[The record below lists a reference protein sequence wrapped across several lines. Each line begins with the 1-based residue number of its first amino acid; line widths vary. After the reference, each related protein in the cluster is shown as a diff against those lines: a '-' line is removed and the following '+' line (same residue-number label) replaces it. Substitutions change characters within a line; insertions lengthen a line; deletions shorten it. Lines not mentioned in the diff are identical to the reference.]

1 MSRAHVCRQLGRK
14 PPYWTMAN
22 HVVRII
28 SSERGG
34 ERGHG
39 SAGRMDLVSGAG
51 QRLQACGGIRWPD
64 AGLAEARVPWRS
76 LAISWRTKRW
86 SARIDENTKMRTSAM
101 LEMRRGP
108 PPIYCI
114 ALERE
119 QTSSCTGVVVGD
131 IETPGRCATSP
142 SAPRFPLG
150 VAATAR
156 PCLLLLSQHH
166 SGCEGCLAG
175 LLSTLAGPLLP
186 AATPASRLPSHICQT
201 LSALLCL
208 RPPVAL
214 TPRPPTAGSVLTPLW
229 APNLD
234 PGTRS
239 RSRQSSRSSPPDPVP
254 PHTFSSIDPADMS
267 SPAAHPRRR
276 PARAPSPTM
285 TPSLIDSFQNMSI
298 RKGDTFHNPS
308 TADPLWDPL
317 ESSVTN
323 PAQTARATTCPK
335 SLEDLLIGAGER
347 RAAELLARVDKAI
360 ETNSKLALS
369 SVLTDP
375 DVLPTPSLGSIPE
388 TSADED
394 STVRKA
400 GLRTRR
406 HSHSSDS
413 GLGASVAG
421 TTESAEDKVVED
433 IGQYTHGCAGHDA
446 RANLGQD
453 SDSSSTIGGRSFSQ
467 ISAASD
473 EERGL
478 SDYAIKQI
486 KIHIVDPILREPRL
500 QEFHPLI
507 SGVPERIG
515 NKKIKNLR
523 ELEKTL
529 IFLAPVSPGCRSDWI
544 AHLLMGV
551 FGVKEYSRSPS
562 TYLRFCERT
571 IRVLHTT
578 VTTLHESDQKASA
591 DRPYTQGYF
600 FELVEQVRSLSMDFL
615 VGVKRSDI
623 DIAHRF
629 GVTPP
634 FSPSLVRS
642 KPRAKSSTK
651 WITLRRDE
659 SVSVLGGMTHNGKPA
674 ELVRHKD
681 GKVISIATGLAISPD
696 DLASSS
702 MKRPMSDAEY
712 DEDDDVLR
720 SMARRKKN
728 AKPEIHACS
737 ISGCDKE
744 FKRPCDLT
752 KHIKTHERPWKCPEE
767 QCKYHDHGWP
777 TEKERDRHVND
788 KHSTAPSLYHCLFP
802 PCPYTSK
809 RESNCKQHMEKAHGW
824 DYIRSKNNGKG
835 KAVATTRLPQGSI
848 PPSPSSTLLTP
859 LTPIAP
865 SPSIQSWSDA
875 SHRSS
880 MPPPG
885 VAGPSTYSTPSF
897 THPSPDF
904 AGHFNMDFDFSNMDH
919 GFNAGFPITP
929 AMSEDR
935 RASSAGCSS
944 HSGFQADGSAFD
956 DGLSP
961 HQLNLDSY
969 NFNDYSNFQQPTP
982 DSSAVPGS
990 GHLSVSH
997 ASHASPGAQLNQ
1009 TFNGNF
1015 YDDMNIDGAFGDGY
1029 DGPNE
1034 DFQLFGGNP
1043 SGAAPTTPGE
1053 MFPATGSDSQGW
1065 NNFGGQFPQMK
1076 SANSTL
1082 DDLFPELKNH

>member
-1 MSRAHVCRQLGRK
+1 
-14 PPYWTMAN
+14 
-22 HVVRII
+22 
-28 SSERGG
+28 
-34 ERGHG
+34 
-39 SAGRMDLVSGAG
+39 
-51 QRLQACGGIRWPD
+51 
-64 AGLAEARVPWRS
+64 
-76 LAISWRTKRW
+76 
-86 SARIDENTKMRTSAM
+86 
-101 LEMRRGP
+101 
-108 PPIYCI
+108 
-114 ALERE
+114 
-119 QTSSCTGVVVGD
+119 
-131 IETPGRCATSP
+131 
-142 SAPRFPLG
+142 
-150 VAATAR
+150 
-156 PCLLLLSQHH
+156 
-166 SGCEGCLAG
+166 
-175 LLSTLAGPLLP
+175 
-186 AATPASRLPSHICQT
+186 
-201 LSALLCL
+201 
-208 RPPVAL
+208 
-214 TPRPPTAGSVLTPLW
+214 
-229 APNLD
+229 
-234 PGTRS
+234 
-239 RSRQSSRSSPPDPVP
+239 
-254 PHTFSSIDPADMS
+254 MS

-298 RKGDTFHNPS
+298 RKGDTFHNQS

-317 ESSVTN
+317 ESNLAS
-323 PAQTARATTCPK
+323 PAQTPRASTCPK

-347 RAAELLARVDKAI
+347 RAAELFARVDKAI
-360 ETNSKLALS
+360 ATNSKLALS

-375 DVLPTPSLGSIPE
+375 DVLPVPSIAVTPE
-388 TSADED
+388 ASADED
-394 STVRKA
+394 PATRKA
-400 GLRTRR
+400 GLRTRS

-413 GLGASVAG
+413 GLGASVAS
-421 TTESAEDKVVED
+421 TTESARDLDLEDV
-433 IGQYTHGCAGHDA
+433 
-446 RANLGQD
+446 D
-453 SDSSSTIGGRSFSQ
+453 SDSSSTIGGRSLSQ

-478 SDYAIKQI
+478 SDYAVKQI
-486 KIHIVDPILREPRL
+486 KKHIVDPILREPRL

-515 NKKIKNLR
+515 DKKIKNLR

-529 IFLAPVSPGCRSDWI
+529 IFLAPD
-544 AHLLMGV
+544 
-551 FGVKEYSRSPS
+551 YSRSPS

-571 IRVLHTT
+571 VRVLHTT
-578 VTTLHESDQKASA
+578 IRRYATILAVTREKQAKGEKLDE
-591 DRPYTQGYF
+591 
-600 FELVEQVRSLSMDFL
+600 MDY
-615 VGVKRSDI
+615 
-623 DIAHRF
+623 
-629 GVTPP
+629 
-634 FSPSLVRS
+634 SPE
-642 KPRAKSSTK
+642 
-651 WITLRRDE
+651 E

-681 GKVISIATGLAISPD
+681 GKVISIATGLAIPPE

-702 MKRPMSDAEY
+702 MKRPMSGAEY
-712 DEDDDVLR
+712 DEDDDDVLR

-824 DYIRSKNNGKG
+824 DYIRSKSNGKG
-835 KAVATTRLPQGSI
+835 KAIATARLPLGSI

-875 SHRSS
+875 SHRGS

-904 AGHFNMDFDFSNMDH
+904 AGHFNMDFDFNNMDH
-919 GFNAGFPITP
+919 GFNAGFPMTP

-935 RASSAGCSS
+935 RESSAGCSS
-944 HSGFQADGSAFD
+944 HSGFPLDGSAFD

-969 NFNDYSNFQQPTP
+969 NFDDYSNFQQPTP
-982 DSSAVPGS
+982 ESSAVPGS

-997 ASHASPGAQLNQ
+997 ASHTSPGAQLDQ

-1015 YDDMNIDGAFGDGY
+1015 YDDMNIDGAFGDEY
-1029 DGPNE
+1029 NGPSE

-1043 SGAAPTTPGE
+1043 SGPAPTTPND
-1053 MFPATGSDSQGW
+1053 MFPTVGSESNGW
-1065 NNFGGQFPQMK
+1065 NNIGGQFPQIK

-1082 DDLFPELKNH
+1082 EDLFPELKNH